1 MPPYGQSVTN
11 STMWEQNTRAVYIL
25 QVMYSNWHCWSLVLE
40 RFWCLRSSECLFFHI
55 YAILGHQLGALDV
68 QFIYF
73 KRNRK
78 KRKKKKSKNYILS
91 TDILLHKHAWNL
103 WRNNLISLTNP
114 GSATFRVILSH
125 AYCEYFCVILCEWW
139 LKMCSCLAFQFF
151 SVGFVVSV
159 VSSVKYS
166 CSISRYLR
174 CISDLTGLN
183 ILPVVDVQWHDLYIP
198 QV

>member
-125 AYCEYFCVILCEWW
+125 AYCEYFLCDFMWVMIEDVFLFGISVFLCWF
-139 LKMCSCLAFQFF
+139 CCL
-151 SVGFVVSV
+151 
-159 VSSVKYS
+159 SSVLCK
-166 CSISRYLR
+166 IFMF
-174 CISDLTGLN
+174 
-183 ILPVVDVQWHDLYIP
+183 H
-198 QV
+198 